1 MEWKVRFWSKKTKTG
16 YKKVEEIKMQ
26 RQKNEANIPWE
37 RYMGLLKN

>member
-26 RQKNEANIPWE
+26 GQKNEANTPWE
-37 RYMGLLKN
+37 R